1 MSDNSNKNSDTDSNN
16 NAIDYKKT
24 LNLPKTSFPMK
35 GNLANREPAMLE
47 AWTKADLYGQL
58 RKHAAGR
65 EKYILHDGPPYANGD
80 LHIGHAVNKILKDII
95 LKSKTLSGFD
105 APYVPGW
112 DCHGLPI
119 EAQVEKKVGKVGQ
132 KVDATR
138 FRELCRDYAA
148 KQVAGQKKDFIRMGV
163 LGEWDNPYLTMNYQ
177 TEADI
182 VRALAKIIEQG
193 HLQKG
198 QKPVNWCLDCGSS
211 LAEAEVEYE
220 DKTSPSI
227 DVKYAAV
234 DGAAFASKFGTDIS
248 EDIYVVIW
256 TTTPWTLPAS
266 MAVTLHADFEY
277 ALIKTEKGN
286 LILEESLVDSALARY
301 ELENQ
306 GILGRCKGSDLENM
320 VLKHPFYDRELPIIL
335 GDHVTADGGTGAV
348 HTAAAHGTDDYVVAK
363 KYDLEVIN
371 PVGNDGCFL
380 PDVELVGGQHVYK
393 GNKTVLETIEANG
406 SLLKLESLRHSYPHC
421 WRHKTPIIFRATPQW
436 FISMEK
442 KDLRKN
448 ALAAIKDV
456 NWVPDWGESR
466 ITKMVEGRPD
476 WCISRQ
482 RFWGVPI
489 PLFIHSETQELHP
502 DTGQIMEK
510 VAAGIEKEGIEFWHR
525 TSAEELIGSSADGQD
540 ASDYEKTTDTLDVW
554 FDSGTTHFSVLDRR
568 ENLHSPADLYL
579 EGSDQHRGWFQ
590 SSLLTSVAMHGKAP
604 YKNVLTHGF
613 VVDADGKKMSKS
625 LGNII
630 APMKVMNNLGADILR
645 LWVSSADYSREI
657 TASDEILK
665 RAADAYRR
673 IRNTARY
680 LLSNTSDFN
689 PQTDSIAAADMLAL
703 DRWAVAQ
710 AAKTQAKITEAY
722 EQMQFH
728 VVYQELL
735 KFCSIDMGSL
745 YLDITKDR
753 QYTMPANSVA
763 RRSAQTASYHI
774 LQALVRWMYPIL
786 SFTGEEI
793 WNSIYESGDKPAE
806 YVLLTDWYDQLFDL
820 EPDEAISS
828 EDWDR
833 IFAVRIAVSKQL
845 EQLRKEGSIGSSL
858 NAEVTVYASGD
869 TFDALRKLGEEL
881 RFVLITS
888 DAVVKEAD
896 SQPENSLVAEGE
908 GLDKVWLAVKASEY
922 DKCVRCWHHRE
933 DVGSNPEHPELC
945 GRCVDNVTAILNEG
959 MDNVGQGEARYY
971 A

>member
-1 MSDNSNKNSDTDSNN
+1 
-16 NAIDYKKT
+16 
-24 LNLPKTSFPMK
+24 MK

-47 AWTKADLYGQL
+47 EWTKADLYGQL
-58 RKHAAGR
+58 REHAADR
-65 EKYILHDGPPYANGD
+65 PKYILHDGPPYANGD

-105 APYVPGW
+105 TPYVPGW

-132 KVDATR
+132 KVDATK

-148 KQVAGQKKDFIRMGV
+148 KQVAGQKADFIRMGV
-163 LGEWDNPYLTMNYQ
+163 LGEWDEPYLTMNYQ

-182 VRALAKIIEQG
+182 VRSLGKIVEQG

-227 DVKYAAV
+227 DVKYAAIDVGTFAEKLGAEGV
-234 DGAAFASKFGTDIS
+234 DNVNI
-248 EDIYVVIW
+248 VIW

-277 ALIKTEKGN
+277 L
-286 LILEESLVDSALARY
+286 L
-301 ELENQ
+301 LENQ
-306 GILGRCKGSDLENM
+306 GILGRCKGADLENL
-320 VLKHPFYDRELPIIL
+320 VVKHPFYDRELPIIL
-335 GDHVTADGGTGAV
+335 GDHVTAEGGTGAV
-348 HTAAAHGTDDYVVAK
+348 HTAAAHGTDDYIVAK
-363 KYDLEVIN
+363 KYNLEVIN

-380 PDVELVGGQHVYK
+380 PEVELVGGQHVYK

-406 SLLKLESLRHSYPHC
+406 SLLKQESIRHSYPHC

-442 KDLRKN
+442 KDLRKD
-448 ALAAIKDV
+448 ALTAIKDV
-456 NWVPDWGESR
+456 NWVPDWGQSR
-466 ITKMVEGRPD
+466 IQKMVEGRPD

-489 PLFIHSETQELHP
+489 PLFIHNETQELHP
-502 DTGQIMEK
+502 DTIQIMEK
-510 VAAGIEKEGIEFWHR
+510 
-525 TSAEELIGSSADGQD
+525 
-540 ASDYEKTTDTLDVW
+540 KTTDTLDVW
-554 FDSGTTHFSVLDRR
+554 FDSGTTHLSVLDRR

-590 SSLLTSVAMHGKAP
+590 SSLLTSVAMHGRAP

-630 APMKVMNNLGADILR
+630 APKKVMNNLGADILR
-645 LWVSSADYSREI
+645 LWVSSSDYSREI

-680 LLSNTSDFN
+680 LLSNTNDFN
-689 PQTDSIAAADMLAL
+689 PAEDMVAPEDMLSL
-703 DRWAVAQ
+703 DRWAMAQ
-710 AAKTQAKITEAY
+710 TAKTQAKIIEAY
-722 EQMQFH
+722 DDMQFH

-735 KFCSIDMGSL
+735 KFCSVDMGSL

-753 QYTMPANSVA
+753 QYTMPAKSLA
-763 RRSAQTASYHI
+763 RRSAQTAAYHI
-774 LQALVRWMYPIL
+774 LQALVRWMSPVL
-786 SFTGEEI
+786 SFTAEEI
-793 WNSIYESGDKPAE
+793 WKSIYESGDQPKDKPVD
-806 YVLLTDWYDQLFDL
+806 YVLLSEWYDQLFDL
-820 EPDEAISS
+820 DADENISS
-828 EDWDR
+828 AEWDK
-833 IFAVRIAVSKQL
+833 IFAVRVAVSKQL
-845 EQLRKEGSIGSSL
+845 EQLRKEGDIGSSL
-858 NAEVTVYASGD
+858 NAEVTIYTSDD
-869 TFDALRKLGEEL
+869 TFKALNKLDEEL

-888 DAVVKEAD
+888 GAVVVNNEGGA
-896 SQPENSLVAEGE
+896 QPEGAIAAEGE
-908 GLDKVWLAVKASEY
+908 DVMGVWLAVKASTNE
-922 DKCVRCWHHRE
+922 KCVRCWHHQE
-933 DVGSNPEHPELC
+933 SVGSNADHPELC
-945 GRCVDNVTAILNEG
+945 DRCVENVVAENS
-959 MDNVGQGEARYY
+959 DGEARKY